1 MLFCGAQRAHPEQQK
16 SETESAPNSGRDYFN
31 FQYFQLRV
39 YDTNFYKLV
48 IALLVSSVCT
58 NYTILSLL
66 FFSINKRSTNVKQA
80 S

>member
-1 MLFCGAQRAHPEQQK
+1 MMFCGAQRAHPEQQK

-48 IALLVSSVCT
+48 IALLVSNAWYQLYNLV
-58 NYTILSLL
+58 IALL
-66 FFSINKRSTNVKQA
+66 LHKCAQYER
-80 S
+80 